1 MLLRTPKHALLSL
14 AVLGLLAGTVAV
26 DASAQQTRE
35 RAERKRGGDTKQE
48 VLFPDAT
55 RQVPVAKNS
64 RKMASRAGKLIKAY
78 NDQDWAAARTQAD
91 EIIASPD
98 ANDYDKALAAQIASQ
113 AAYSTDDS
121 AAAKAY
127 LKQVLDLD
135 ALDNNGHYQAMYML
149 AQLQLQDEQYAEGLA
164 TLDRYLAETRSSKP
178 EDLALKGQALYQ
190 AERYAEAI
198 EPLKQAIATSPEPK
212 AQWSRVLM
220 ATYEANNQPAEA
232 LRLAEDMA
240 AKAPNDKTAQM
251 NLAVVYSQN
260 DQPEKAAAILDKL
273 RASGQ
278 LTDEKEY
285 RQLYATYSNM
295 DKHEKQTIEVIN
307 DGLAKNI
314 LKPNL
319 EVYQILAQAYY
330 YSEPPQI
337 AQAIEAWKKAAPL
350 DPTGETYLNLARV
363 QLQEGHTDEAR
374 KAAQAALDKGVK
386 KPQDAKTIIGVK

>member
-1 MLLRTPKHALLSL
+1 MLLRTPKHALFSL
-14 AVLGLLAGTVAV
+14 AVIGLLAGTVAI
-26 DASAQQTRE
+26 DATAQQTRE
-35 RAERKRGGDTKQE
+35 RAERKKGEAKQE
-48 VLFPDAT
+48 VLFPEAT
-55 RQVPVAKNS
+55 RQAPETKNS
-64 RKMASRAGKLIKAY
+64 RKLVSKVEKLIKAY

-113 AAYSTDDS
+113 AAYSTDDL

-127 LKQVLDLD
+127 LKQVIDLN

-164 TLDRYLAETRSSKP
+164 TLDRYLAETKSNKP

-198 EPLKQAIATSPEPK
+198 EPLKQAIAASPEPK
-212 AQWSRVLM
+212 AQWSQVLM
-220 ATYEANNQPAEA
+220 ASYEANNQPAEA
-232 LRLAEDMA
+232 LKLAEQMA

-273 RASGQ
+273 RSSGQ
-278 LTDEKEY
+278 LTSEKEY

-330 YSEPPQI
+330 YSDPPQI
-337 AQAIEAWKKAAPL
+337 AQAIDAWNKAAPL

-363 QLQEGHTDEAR
+363 QLQEGNIAEAK
-374 KAAQAALDKGVK
+374 KAAQLALDKGVK
-386 KPQDAKTIIGVK
+386 KPQDAKTILSAK